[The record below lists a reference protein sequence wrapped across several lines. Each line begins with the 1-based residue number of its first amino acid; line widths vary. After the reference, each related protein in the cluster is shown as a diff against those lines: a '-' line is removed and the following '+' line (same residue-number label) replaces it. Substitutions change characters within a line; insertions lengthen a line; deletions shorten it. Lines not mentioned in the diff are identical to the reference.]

1 MVDSNIK
8 KTRILKSSL
17 PPIDHDTEKYNIRYR
32 IISEDRNR
40 TSHWSPI
47 YNSDGVDVV
56 VTSGAVSR
64 AGNIITAVWG
74 DQNDFPEY
82 DVFVKFDSSD
92 FFYHG
97 TSKVHSYSFFVDHDR
112 SGNIKMGD
120 FTMNSPAL
128 SSARVRAEPKAG
140 SAIRFIS
147 C

>member
-32 IISEDRNR
+32 IISEDKNR

-47 YNSDGVDVV
+47 YNSDGVDLV
-56 VTSGAVSR
+56 VTSGAVSKT
-64 AGNIITAVWG
+64 GDVITAVWG

-82 DVFVKFDSSD
+82 DVFVKFDSGD

-97 TSKVHSYSFFVDHDR
+97 KSKVHSYSFLKTGTTTVRVKVQIISSKKEIKAALNIFD
-112 SGNIKMGD
+112 SG
-120 FTMNSPAL
+120 TVSL
-128 SSARVRAEPKAG
+128 V
-140 SAIRFIS
+140 
-147 C
+147 

>member
-32 IISEDRNR
+32 IISEDKNR

-47 YNSDGVDVV
+47 YNSDGLDLV
-56 VTSGAVSR
+56 VTSGAVSKT
-64 AGNIITAVWG
+64 GDVITAVWG

-82 DVFVKFDSSD
+82 DVFVKFDSGD

-97 TSKVHSYSFFVDHDR
+97 KSKVHSYSFLKTGTTTVRVKVQIISSKKEIKAALNIFD
-112 SGNIKMGD
+112 SG
-120 FTMNSPAL
+120 TVSL
-128 SSARVRAEPKAG
+128 V
-140 SAIRFIS
+140 
-147 C
+147 

>member
-1 MVDSNIK
+1 MADANIK
-8 KTRILKSSL
+8 KLRVLKSSL

-32 IISEDRNR
+32 VISDDRNR
-40 TSHWSPI
+40 VSHWSPI

-82 DVFVKFDSSD
+82 DVFVKFDSGD

-97 TSKVHSYSFFVDHDR
+97 KSKVHSYSFLKTGTTSVRVKVQIISSKKEIKEALNIFD
-112 SGNIKMGD
+112 SGTVSLI
-120 FTMNSPAL
+120 
-128 SSARVRAEPKAG
+128 
-140 SAIRFIS
+140 
-147 C
+147 

>member
-32 IISEDRNR
+32 VISEDRNR

-47 YNSDGVDVV
+47 YNSDGVDLV

-64 AGNIITAVWG
+64 AGDVITAVWG

-82 DVFVKFDSSD
+82 DVFVKFDSGD

-97 TSKVHSYSFFVDHDR
+97 KSKVHSYSFLKTGTTSVRVKVQIISSKKEIKAALNIFD
-112 SGNIKMGD
+112 SG
-120 FTMNSPAL
+120 SVSL
-128 SSARVRAEPKAG
+128 V
-140 SAIRFIS
+140 
-147 C
+147 

>member
-8 KTRILKSSL
+8 KLRIPKASL
-17 PPIDHDTEKYNIRYR
+17 PPIDYDTLKYNTRYR

-47 YNSDGVDVV
+47 YNSDGVSLV

-64 AGNIITAVWG
+64 AGNVITAVWE

-82 DVFVKFDSSD
+82 DVFVKFDSND

-97 TSKVHSYSFFVDHDR
+97 KSKVHSYSFLKTGSTTVRVKVQIVSSKKEIKAALNIFD
-112 SGNIKMGD
+112 SG
-120 FTMNSPAL
+120 TVSL
-128 SSARVRAEPKAG
+128 L
-140 SAIRFIS
+140 
-147 C
+147 

>member
-1 MVDSNIK
+1 MADANIK

-17 PPIDHDTEKYNIRYR
+17 PPVDFDTLKYNTRYR
-32 IISEDRNR
+32 VISEDKNR

-47 YNSDGVDVV
+47 YNSDGVDLV

-64 AGNIITAVWG
+64 AGNVITAVWE

-97 TSKVHSYSFFVDHDR
+97 KSKVHSYSFLKTGTTTVRVKVQIVSSKKEIKAALNIFD
-112 SGNIKMGD
+112 SG
-120 FTMNSPAL
+120 TVSL
-128 SSARVRAEPKAG
+128 V
-140 SAIRFIS
+140 
-147 C
+147 

>member
-32 IISEDRNR
+32 VISEDRNR

-47 YNSDGVDVV
+47 YNSDGVDLV

-64 AGNIITAVWG
+64 AGDVITAVWG

-82 DVFVKFDSSD
+82 DVFVKFDSGD

-97 TSKVHSYSFFVDHDR
+97 KSKVHSYSFLKTGTTSVRVKVQIISSKKEIKAALNIFD
-112 SGNIKMGD
+112 SG
-120 FTMNSPAL
+120 TVSL
-128 SSARVRAEPKAG
+128 V
-140 SAIRFIS
+140 
-147 C
+147 